1 MKAIGLME
9 FGGPEVLRELTL
21 PDREPGPGQVRI
33 RVRAAAVSPT
43 DTLLRA
49 GYRSDRLAGLEPPY
63 IPGMDAAGV
72 IDAVAPD
79 VTGWQPGQD
88 VMAVVIPQRPDGGAY
103 AGQLIVPAT
112 WIARIPAGATY
123 AEASTLPM
131 NGLTA
136 LATLDRLAL
145 KPGGVLAVTGGAGA
159 FGGYLIALAV
169 ARGLEV
175 IADSSEQDEEL
186 VRSFGAQHLVRRGK
200 DVADRIRD
208 LRPGGVDAVADGAL
222 LDEAIFPAIKDGGQL
237 AVVRGWHG
245 AVDRDIT
252 VQSIRVHQH
261 VAESAKH
268 DQLRQQAEDGVL
280 ALRVAGIYPAA
291 EAAEAHRR
299 FEAGGVRG
307 RLVLT
312 FD

>member
-1 MKAIGLME
+1 VKAIGLMS
-9 FGGPEVLRELTL
+9 FGGPEVLQELTL

-49 GYRSDRLAGLEPPY
+49 GYRSDRLAGLQPPY

-72 IDAVAPD
+72 IDAVGPD
-79 VTGWQPGQD
+79 VTSWQTGQD
-88 VMAVVIPQRPDGGAY
+88 VMAIVIPQRPEGGAY
-103 AGQLIVPAT
+103 VERLVVPAE
-112 WIARIPAGATY
+112 WIAGMPAGASY

-145 KPGGVLAVTGGAGA
+145 KPGSVLAVTGAAGA
-159 FGGYLIALAV
+159 YGGYLVALAN
-169 ARGLEV
+169 ANGIEV

-186 VRSFGAQHLVRRGK
+186 VRSFGAHHVVRRSK
-200 DVADRIRD
+200 DVADRILE
-208 LRPGGVDAVADGAL
+208 LRPDGVDAVADGAL
-222 LDEAIFPAIKDGGQL
+222 LDDLIVPAVKTGGQL

-245 AVDRDIT
+245 EVDRDIT
-252 VQSIRVHQH
+252 VHSIRVHQH

-268 DQLRQQAEDGVL
+268 DQLRQLAEDGVL
-280 ALRVAGIYPAA
+280 ALRVAGTYPAGD
-291 EAAEAHRR
+291 AAEAHRR

-312 FD
+312 FG

>member
-1 MKAIGLME
+1 VKAIGLME
-9 FGGPEVLRELTL
+9 FGGPEVLQELTL

-72 IDAVAPD
+72 IDVTGPD
-79 VTGWQPGQD
+79 VTSWQPGQD
-88 VMAVVIPQRPDGGAY
+88 VMAVVIPQRPEGGAY
-103 AGQLIVPAT
+103 ADQLIVPAE
-112 WIARIPAGATY
+112 WVARMPAGTTY

-136 LATLDRLAL
+136 TATLDRLDL
-145 KPGGVLAVTGGAGA
+145 KSGEVLAVTGAAGA
-159 FGGYLIALAV
+159 YGGYLIALAR
-169 ARGLEV
+169 AAGLEV

-186 VRSFGAQHLVRRGK
+186 VRSFGAHHLVRRGK
-200 DVADRIRD
+200 DVADRILE
-208 LRPGGVDAVADGAL
+208 LRPDGVDAVADGAL
-222 LDEAIFPAIKDGGQL
+222 LDEAILPAIKSGGQL
-237 AVVRGWHG
+237 AVVRGWNG
-245 AVDRDIT
+245 AVERGIT
-252 VQSIRVHQH
+252 VHSIRVHQH

-268 DQLRQQAEDGVL
+268 DQLRRQAEDGVL
-280 ALRVAGIYPAA
+280 ALRVASTYPAA
-291 EAAEAHRR
+291 EAAAAHRR

-312 FD
+312 FE